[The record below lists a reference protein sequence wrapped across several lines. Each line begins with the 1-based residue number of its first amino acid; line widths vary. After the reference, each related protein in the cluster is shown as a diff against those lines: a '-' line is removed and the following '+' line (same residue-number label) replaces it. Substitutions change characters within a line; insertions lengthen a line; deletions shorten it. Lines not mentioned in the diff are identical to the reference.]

1 MDGTIYVKPERIRQ
15 YVIDLFGYYHVSRA
29 NAGMIA
35 DNLIDAEIRGVTTH
49 GLTRIPLYTEKL
61 ISGLCDARAVPEIV
75 RDCGATAPSM
85 HTTGLARSQRRRLW
99 SLPLK
104 RRSSSASATSACA
117 TAATTAL
124 RAITP

>member
-15 YVIDLFGYYHVSRA
+15 YVIDLFGYYHVNKA
-29 NAGMIA
+29 DAGMIA

-75 RDCGATAPSM
+75 RDYGATALIDAHDGLGQVAATKAMEPVFPSVSM
-85 HTTGLARSQRRRLW
+85 PTSTRQNALFLR
-99 SLPLK
+99 K
-104 RRSSSASATSACA
+104 SSAN
-117 TAATTAL
+117 
-124 RAITP
+124 P

>member
-15 YVIDLFGYYHVSRA
+15 YVIDLFGYYHVSRPD
-29 NAGMIA
+29 AGMIA
-35 DNLIDAEIRGVTTH
+35 DNLIDAEIRSVTTH

-75 RDCGATAPSM
+75 RDYGATALIDA
-85 HTTGLARSQRRRLW
+85 HDGLGRSQRRRPW

-117 TAATTAL
+117 AAATTAL

>member
-15 YVIDLFGYYHVSRA
+15 YVIDLFGYYHVSKA
-29 NAGMIA
+29 DAGMIA
-35 DNLIDAEIRGVTTH
+35 DNLIDAEIRSVTTH
-49 GLTRIPLYTEKL
+49 GLTRIPLYTESSSPACATREPCRRSSE
-61 ISGLCDARAVPEIV
+61 ITARP
-75 RDCGATAPSM
+75 RSSM
-85 HTTGLARSQRRRLW
+85 HTTGLARSQRRRPW

>member
-15 YVIDLFGYYHVSRA
+15 YVIDLFGYYHVSRPD
-29 NAGMIA
+29 AGMIA

-75 RDCGATAPSM
+75 RDYGATALIDA
-85 HTTGLARSQRRRLW
+85 HDGLGQVAATKAMELAIG
-99 SLPLK
+99 
-104 RRSSSASATSACA
+104 SSASATSACA
-117 TAATTAL
+117 AAATTAL